1 MIWAFIV
8 CIIIATLSILE
19 LILPLFVYHS
29 KEERIAA
36 IDPMFFVAL
45 FSAIIMAIIS
55 FIEYRNNI
63 VNTAIE
69 HYINGDYQ
77 IVEKTING
85 EIIDSYYKLIPTDY
99 D

>member
-1 MIWAFIV
+1 MLWVFII
-8 CIIIATLSILE
+8 CIITAVLSILH
-19 LILPLFVYHS
+19 PLFIYHC

-45 FSAIIMAIIS
+45 FVSIIMAIIS
-55 FIEYRNNI
+55 FMEYRNNI

-77 IVEKTING
+77 IIEKTING
-85 EIIDSYYKLIPTDY
+85 EVVDSYYKLIPTDY